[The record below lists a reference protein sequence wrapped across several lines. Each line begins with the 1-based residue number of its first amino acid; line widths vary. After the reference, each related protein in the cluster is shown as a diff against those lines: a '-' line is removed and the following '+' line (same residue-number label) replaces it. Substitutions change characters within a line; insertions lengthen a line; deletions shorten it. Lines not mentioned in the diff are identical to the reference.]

1 MKVTLLNHT
10 PNPEET
16 IAMAA
21 KLCYSASD
29 IKELKDGLTEEKIKK
44 FVDRLAKMEHESP
57 FEHVTFTFGIEG
69 ISRACYDKN
78 TEVLTKEGW
87 KLLKEVQCSDE
98 VLTINPDT
106 LEVEFQKVENTMY
119 YKYTGEVHHYL
130 SQNIDLMITP
140 NHQIFMKKYD
150 VKKPDNFHLCP
161 SEEIT
166 NKRFYMLKTI
176 NYKREINK
184 DFIIKGYSYQ
194 RKNNK
199 GETFTKTLSDYA
211 INREAFYKLLAWY
224 ISEGSCYR
232 NEKENSYEVSIS
244 QLKQE
249 NVEHIKQIINNC
261 GIHCYYDGQAIKFKN
276 LVIGKYLFQIGKSF
290 NKKIPFNIFDNFN
303 KDLAQIFLEEYIKG
317 DGTIDKNNCSKIYT
331 ISEVLKDQIYT
342 LCYIAGWTASY
353 HIDNRTGQ
361 SHLWEGQLIRHNYPC
376 YVINISCSGQ
386 RNYQPVIKK
395 DKHFSTI
402 FYDDFVYCLEVP
414 NHTIFVRR
422 NGRAC
427 WCGNCS
433 HQLVRHRIAS
443 YSQQSQRYVDGE
455 NFDYVVP
462 PAIEQCNIFHKIPDD
477 VEYTTA
483 AIFDKAI
490 KDIQKTYIALRD
502 DLYDQY
508 ICGWLKEHKKS
519 QIIFQGDITNFKN
532 THKKEA
538 NIFLKKACEDARYI
552 LPNAAT
558 TKIICTFNIRSL
570 WNFFKHRLCNRAQW
584 EIREVA
590 EEMLKLCIEVA
601 PTLFQ
606 KCGPSCVHGQC
617 GEGSMSCGFSQEVK
631 NKYEKILKGEA

>member
-1 MKVTLLNHT
+1 MKVTLLNHS
-10 PNPEET
+10 PNPEKM

-21 KLCYSASD
+21 KLCYSPSEIED
-29 IKELKDGLTEEKIKK
+29 LKNGLTKEKTEK
-44 FVDRLAKMEHESP
+44 FIDRLVKLGHESP
-57 FEHVTFTFGIEG
+57 LEHVTFTFGIEG
-69 ISRACYDKN
+69 ISRSCYDKD

-98 VLTINPDT
+98 VLTINSDT
-106 LEVEFQKVENTMY
+106 LEAEFQKVENTMY
-119 YKYTGEVHHYL
+119 YKYTGDMHHYL
-130 SQNIDLMITP
+130 SQNIDLMVTP

-150 VKKPDNFHLCP
+150 VRKPDNFHLCP

-176 NYKREINK
+176 NYNRKINK
-184 DFIIKGYSYQ
+184 DFTIKGYSYQ

-199 GETFTKTLSDYA
+199 GGTFTKILPDHT

-232 NEKENSYEVSIS
+232 NEKENSYEISIS

-249 NVEHIKQIINNC
+249 NIEHIKQVINNC
-261 GIHCYYDGQAIKFKN
+261 GIRCCYDGQAIKFKN
-276 LVIGKYLFQIGKSF
+276 LVVGRYLSQIGKSF
-290 NKKIPFNIFDNFN
+290 NKKIPFNIFNNFN

-353 HIDNRTGQ
+353 HIDNRVGQ
-361 SHLWEGQLIRHNYPC
+361 SHLLNGQIVRHNYPC
-376 YVINISCSGQ
+376 YVINISRSGR

-422 NGRAC
+422 NGLAY

-443 YSQQSQRYVDGE
+443 YSQQSQRYVDAE
-455 NFDYVVP
+455 DFEYVTP
-462 PAIEQCNIFHKIPDD
+462 LSIQESTIIHRAPDD
-477 VEYTTA
+477 IEYTTED
-483 AIFDKAI
+483 IFTHAMKEAQGNYVI
-490 KDIQKTYIALRD
+490 LRD
-502 DLYDQY
+502 DLYYSQVEKWFKDHGILASTDDY
-508 ICGWLKEHKKS
+508 RKFKEE
-519 QIIFQGDITNFKN
+519 
-532 THKKEA
+532 HKKEA
-538 NIFLKKACEDARYI
+538 NAMMKKACEDARYI
-552 LPNAAT
+552 LPNATT
-558 TKIICTFNIRSL
+558 TKIICTFNVRSL
-570 WNFFKHRLCNRAQW
+570 WNFFSHRLCNRAQW

-590 EEMLKLCIEVA
+590 EEMLKLCLKEA
-601 PTLFQ
+601 PLLFSN
-606 KCGPSCVHGQC
+606 CAPSCVYGKC
-617 GEGSMSCGFSQEVK
+617 KEGAMSCGKAEEVK
-631 NKYEKILKGEA
+631 DKYSKLLGERT